1 MVLLSSSYLRSKSI
15 DILKVDG
22 MQGIKAFSREMRN
35 ERRLRPDTV
44 LEIKRSVYGIPDA
57 GQAFSMFMQSLHIKG
72 CRIVQSDI
80 DPCTYYKILENDDP
94 GSNKAVTSFLLVIT
108 WVDDCRYFGTT
119 ELVEEYEKAIT
130 DNCKCTMEGVSK
142 EIVSIQLNQD
152 INTHSF
158 VLTQQN
164 YWDKAVIRFKEFI
177 GEKGP
182 TICLIPLSPADE
194 KLLVEPTAAYC
205 RGD

>member
-164 YWDKAVIRFKEFI
+164 YWDKAVIRFKEF
-177 GEKGP
+177 
-182 TICLIPLSPADE
+182 LW
-194 KLLVEPTAAYC
+194 
-205 RGD
+205 